1 MRFTYTYR
9 KADGSRGEGE
19 LEAASR
25 SAAFGALTEKGIK
38 PIRLDVVENAACR
51 ARPSFW
57 RGVLAGLLTVGVA
70 LVVWHFLAP
79 AVVPPLEEAPA
90 PRAKTKPVARPA
102 AASVPAESVAAK
114 AGKKKPSRAEMLRAM
129 SPAERLEFL
138 FKEAEERPINLE
150 PASNRLYATATEQVL
165 DWVFTTRL
173 GDMPPPL
180 PNLPMFEEAHLAEI
194 LVNGCRVKDS
204 DDEAVKER
212 KEIVDL
218 AKKEMIKFVSDGG
231 DPAEFLKF
239 YHDEL
244 RQAHMEYQAAQ
255 REVFQVVREEPE
267 LALDYL
273 ARVNGQLAEKG
284 IKPVRIPPRMAER
297 FGIDLESEGKEP

>member
-9 KADGSRGEGE
+9 KTDGSRGEGE
-19 LEAASR
+19 LEAATR
-25 SAAFGALTEKGIK
+25 TAALDALAKEGVKV
-38 PIRLDVVENAACR
+38 IRLEVAEDCASR

-57 RGVLAGLLTVGVA
+57 RGVLAGLLTVALA

-79 AVVPPLEEAPA
+79 AVEPIVKESAAPQVKGKSVSPTVA
-90 PRAKTKPVARPA
+90 PSAPKKTVA
-102 AASVPAESVAAK
+102 ET
-114 AGKKKPSRAEMLRAM
+114 KKPTRAEMLRAM

-138 FKEAEERPINLE
+138 FKEAEARPINLE

-173 GDMPPPL
+173 GDVPPPL

-194 LVNGCRVKDS
+194 LVNACRVKDT
-204 DDEAVKER
+204 DDEVAKER

-231 DPAEFLKF
+231 APEEFLKF

-244 RQAHMEYQAAQ
+244 RQAHMEFQSAQ

-267 LALDYL
+267 LAVDYL
-273 ARVNGQLAEKG
+273 KRVNEQLTEKG
-284 IKPVRIPPRMAER
+284 IKPVRIPPKMAER
-297 FGIDLESEGKEP
+297 FGIDLEVEGKEQ